1 MKIGKEMKMKLGK
14 EIKMKIGKEVVC
26 SALYERKEKAKI
38 LASKFHFRSILR
50 DN

>member
-1 MKIGKEMKMKLGK
+1 MKIGKEIKMKIGK

-26 SALYERKEKAKI
+26 SALYERKEKVKI
-38 LASKFHFRSILR
+38 LASKLHLPSILR

>member
-1 MKIGKEMKMKLGK
+1 MKIGK

-38 LASKFHFRSILR
+38 
-50 DN
+50 